1 MKILKTADKILDKIL
16 SWLAILP
23 FAGMVIL
30 VFAQVYTRFL
40 TTSSLTWSE
49 ELSRYLMVYMVF
61 CAAILVARDKTH
73 IRIEN
78 VTERLTGTA
87 GKVVAVAAGVIELA
101 FLAIVIYGYITFFP
115 TAAMRTSATNHIP
128 MTLVYLCIPISCFF
142 IGIYFIRD
150 IIAALMKKDTGKSEE
165 E

>member
-1 MKILKTADKILDKIL
+1 
-16 SWLAILP
+16 
-23 FAGMVIL
+23 
-30 VFAQVYTRFL
+30 
-40 TTSSLTWSE
+40 
-49 ELSRYLMVYMVF
+49 MVF

-87 GKVVAVAAGVIELA
+87 GKVVAVVAGVIELA

-142 IGIYFIRD
+142 IAIYFVRD
-150 IIAALMKKDTGKSEE
+150 IVAALIKKDTGKSEE

>member
-1 MKILKTADKILDKIL
+1 MKILKTADRILEKIL

-23 FAGMVIL
+23 FAGMVVL

-49 ELSRYLMVYMVF
+49 ELSRYLMVYMV

-87 GKVVAVAAGVIELA
+87 AKVVAVVAGVIELA
-101 FLAIVIYGYITFFP
+101 FLAIVVYGYIVFFP
-115 TAAMRTSATNHIP
+115 TAAMRASATNHIP

-142 IGIYFIRD
+142 IAIYFVRD
-150 IIAALMKKDTGKSEE
+150 IVAALMKKDTGKSKEE
-165 E
+165 